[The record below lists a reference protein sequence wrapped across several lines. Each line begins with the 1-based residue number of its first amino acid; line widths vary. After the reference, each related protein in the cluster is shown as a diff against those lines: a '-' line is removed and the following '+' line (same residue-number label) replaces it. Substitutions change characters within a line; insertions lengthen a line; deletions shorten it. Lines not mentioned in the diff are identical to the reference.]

1 MAKKKNIVTEE
12 IVEDIIAT
20 DYCDEMSTSFID
32 YAVSVITDR
41 AIPDVRD
48 GLKPVHR
55 RILWAMKSLG
65 LSSTGDY
72 KKAARVVGETMG
84 KYHPHGDASIY
95 DAMVHMAQDW
105 CYNHPLVDG
114 HGNFGSVEGDDA
126 AASRYTE
133 ARLSA
138 IAEDILLSDL
148 DKGVVDF
155 IPNFDN
161 KEKEPTVL
169 PAVIPNILIS
179 GTDGIAVGMAC
190 KMPTHNLGE
199 VIDAATAMI
208 DNPKMKE
215 EKIFNYIKGPDFATG
230 GIIVNKSELPEI
242 YKIGVGRIRIRGKV
256 KTEAGERG
264 KTNIVV
270 SEIPFTMIGGIDKFM
285 DTVADLVRAKVMP
298 DVVDIKNF
306 SGKDGVRIVIEL
318 RKGADAQQYINLLYK
333 KAKLEDTFGYNAML
347 LSNGVP
353 AQMSLHRIITEFL
366 EFYRET
372 MTRKYKTLLDR
383 EKKAAEVREGLITA
397 VDCIDTIIEVFRGST
412 VVAMAKK
419 CLTKGVTDGI
429 KFKTKA
435 AEKQAKKFCFTD
447 VQANA
452 ILEMKMQKLIG
463 LEMSILEKELAK
475 AKKNIE
481 VYSGLLSSKIKM
493 NHKMKADMLEIKDK
507 YAKKRKTEIIDAEAI
522 VIKRPEI
529 KEEKVYALVNRFG
542 YIKFV
547 DEATYERNKENIPSD
562 YRNVCE
568 VMNTG
573 KLYVFTEG
581 GKCHQIKVMSVPMGR
596 YNDKGVP
603 LEQVSALT
611 TDEVAIAVI
620 SDYKPKEKLLFVTRK
635 GYVKRVVIS
644 EFDTT
649 RKTTDATKLGKGDS
663 VLFVA
668 PIKDKK
674 TVVLVSEQNFCV
686 AFDLSSVSLLKK
698 ATVGIIGVKVSEK
711 DSISYATVLGE
722 EDEFVVNE
730 KRYTLSKLD
739 TGKRGTKGKKIQSG
753 E

>member
-105 CYNHPLVDG
+105 CYNHPLIDG

-138 IAEDILLSDL
+138 IAEDVLLSDL

-215 EKIFNYIKGPDFATG
+215 EKIFDYIKGPDFATG

-242 YKIGVGRIRIRGKV
+242 YKNGVGRIRIRGKV
-256 KTEAGERG
+256 KTESGERG
-264 KTNIVV
+264 KTNIVI

-285 DTVADLVRAKVMP
+285 DTVADLVRAKVLP

-366 EFYRET
+366 DFYRET

-383 EKKAAEVREGLITA
+383 EKKAAEVREGLMTA

-429 KFKTKA
+429 KFKTKT
-435 AEKQAKKFCFTD
+435 AEKQAKKFCFTEL
-447 VQANA
+447 QADA

-481 VYSGLLSSKIKM
+481 VYSGLLSSKVKM
-493 NHKMKADMLEIKDK
+493 NHKMKADMLEIKER
-507 YAKKRKTEIIDAEAI
+507 YAKKRKTEIVDAEAI
-522 VIKRPEI
+522 VIKKPEI

-542 YIKFV
+542 YIKLV

-562 YRNVCE
+562 YRYVCE

-573 KLYVFTEG
+573 KLYIFTEG
-581 GKCHQIKVMSVPMGR
+581 GKCHQIKAMSVPMGR

-611 TDEVAIAVI
+611 TDEVAVAVI

-649 RKTTDATKLGKGDS
+649 RKTTDATKLSKEDS
-663 VLFVA
+663 VFSVL
-668 PIKDKK
+668 PIKEKK
-674 TVVLVSEQNFCV
+674 SVVIISKQKLCVSFE
-686 AFDLSSVSLLKK
+686 LSSVSLLKK
-698 ATVGIIGVKVSEK
+698 ATVGVVGMKFDK
-711 DSISYATVLGE
+711 N
-722 EDEFVVNE
+722 DEVDFVTTTPDGNFDYNN
-730 KRYTLSKLD
+730 KRYNLDKLNA
-739 TGKRGTKGKKIQSG
+739 GKRATKGKKI
-753 E
+753 

>member
-1 MAKKKNIVTEE
+1 MAKKKNIETEE

-208 DNPKMKE
+208 DNPKLKE
-215 EKIFNYIKGPDFATG
+215 EKIFDYIKGPDFATG

-242 YKIGVGRIRIRGKV
+242 YKNGAGRIRIRGKV
-256 KTEAGERG
+256 KTEVGERG
-264 KTNIVV
+264 KTNIVIT
-270 SEIPFTMIGGIDKFM
+270 EIPFTMIGGIDKFM

-366 EFYRET
+366 DFYRET

-383 EKKAAEVREGLITA
+383 EKKAAEVREGLMTA

-429 KFKTKA
+429 KFKTKT
-435 AEKQAKKFCFTD
+435 AEKQAKKFCFTEL
-447 VQANA
+447 QADA

-481 VYSGLLSSKIKM
+481 VYSGLLSSKVKM
-493 NHKMKADMLEIKDK
+493 NHKMKADMLEIKER
-507 YAKKRKTEIIDAEAI
+507 YAKKRKTEIVDAEAI
-522 VIKRPEI
+522 VIKKPEI

-542 YIKFV
+542 YIKLV

-562 YRNVCE
+562 YRYVCE

-573 KLYVFTEG
+573 KLYIFTEG
-581 GKCHQIKVMSVPMGR
+581 GKCHQIKAMSVPMGR

-611 TDEVAIAVI
+611 TDEVAVAVI

-649 RKTTDATKLGKGDS
+649 RKTTDATKLSKEDS
-663 VLFVA
+663 VFAVL
-668 PIKDKK
+668 PIKEKK
-674 TVVLVSEQNFCV
+674 SVVIISKQKLCVSFE
-686 AFDLSSVSLLKK
+686 LSSVSLLKK
-698 ATVGIIGVKVSEK
+698 ATVGVVGMKFDK
-711 DSISYATVLGE
+711 N
-722 EDEFVVNE
+722 DEVDFVTTTPDGNFDYNN
-730 KRYTLSKLD
+730 KRYNLDKLNA
-739 TGKRGTKGKKIQSG
+739 GKRATKGKKI
-753 E
+753 

>member
-1 MAKKKNIVTEE
+1 
-12 IVEDIIAT
+12 
-20 DYCDEMSTSFID
+20 
-32 YAVSVITDR
+32 
-41 AIPDVRD
+41 
-48 GLKPVHR
+48 
-55 RILWAMKSLG
+55 
-65 LSSTGDY
+65 
-72 KKAARVVGETMG
+72 
-84 KYHPHGDASIY
+84 
-95 DAMVHMAQDW
+95 MAQDW

-138 IAEDILLSDL
+138 IAEDVLLSDL

-215 EKIFNYIKGPDFATG
+215 EKIFDYIKGPDFATG

-242 YKIGVGRIRIRGKV
+242 YKNGVGRIRIRGKV

-264 KTNIVV
+264 KTNIVI

-366 EFYRET
+366 DFYRET

-383 EKKAAEVREGLITA
+383 EKKSAEVREGLMTA

-419 CLTKGVTDGI
+419 CLTKGVIDGI
-429 KFKTKA
+429 KFKTKT

-447 VQANA
+447 LQADA

-481 VYSGLLSSKIKM
+481 VYSGLLSSKVKM
-493 NHKMKADMLEIKDK
+493 NHKMKADMLEIKGK
-507 YAKKRKTEIIDAEAI
+507 YAKKRKTEIVDAEAI
-522 VIKRPEI
+522 VIKKPEI
-529 KEEKVYALVNRFG
+529 KEEKVFALVNRFG
-542 YIKFV
+542 YIKLV
-547 DEATYERNKENIPSD
+547 DESTYERNKENIPND

-581 GKCHQIKVMSVPMGR
+581 GKCHQIKVVSVPMGR

-611 TDEVAIAVI
+611 TDEVAVAVI

-635 GYVKRVVIS
+635 GYVKRVAIS

-649 RKTTDATKLGKGDS
+649 RKTTDATKLSKDDS
-663 VLFVA
+663 ILFVA

-674 TVVLVSEQNFCV
+674 TVVLASEQNFCV

-698 ATVGIIGVKVSEK
+698 ATVGIIGMKVSEK

-739 TGKRGTKGKKIQSG
+739 TGKRGTKGKLII
-753 E
+753 

>member
-105 CYNHPLVDG
+105 CYNHPLIDG

-138 IAEDILLSDL
+138 IAEDVLLSDL

-215 EKIFNYIKGPDFATG
+215 EKIFDYIKGPDFATG

-242 YKIGVGRIRIRGKV
+242 YKNGAGRIRIRGKV
-256 KTEAGERG
+256 KTETGERG
-264 KTNIVV
+264 KTNIVI

-347 LSNGVP
+347 LSNGVT

-383 EKKAAEVREGLITA
+383 EKKAAEVREGLMTA

-429 KFKTKA
+429 KFKTKT
-435 AEKQAKKFCFTD
+435 AEKQAKKFCFTEL
-447 VQANA
+447 QADA

-481 VYSGLLSSKIKM
+481 VYSGLLSSKVKM
-493 NHKMKADMLEIKDK
+493 NHKMKADMLEIKER
-507 YAKKRKTEIIDAEAI
+507 YAKKRKTEIVDAEAI
-522 VIKRPEI
+522 VIKKPEI

-542 YIKFV
+542 YIKLV

-562 YRNVCE
+562 YRYVCE

-573 KLYVFTEG
+573 KLYIFTEG
-581 GKCHQIKVMSVPMGR
+581 GKCHQIKAMSVPMGR

-611 TDEVAIAVI
+611 TDEVAVAVV

-635 GYVKRVVIS
+635 GYVKRVAIS

-649 RKTTDATKLGKGDS
+649 RKTTDATKLSKDDS

-686 AFDLSSVSLLKK
+686 VFDLSSVSLLKK
-698 ATVGIIGVKVSEK
+698 ATVGIIGMKVTDK
-711 DSISYATVLGE
+711 NNLSYATVLGE
-722 EDEFVVNE
+722 ESEFILNE
-730 KRYTLSKLD
+730 KKYILSKLD
-739 TGKRGTKGKKIQSG
+739 AGKRGTKGKRI
-753 E
+753 

>member
-1 MAKKKNIVTEE
+1 MPKKKNIATEE

-20 DYCDEMSTSFID
+20 DYCDEMSSSFID

-72 KKAARVVGETMG
+72 KKSARVVGETMG

-105 CYNHPLVDG
+105 CYNHPLIDG

-138 IAEDILLSDL
+138 ISEEILLSDL

-208 DNPKMKE
+208 DNPKIKE
-215 EKIFNYIKGPDFATG
+215 DKLFEYIKGPDFATG

-242 YKIGVGRIRIRGKV
+242 YKNGAGRIRVRGKV
-256 KTEAGERG
+256 KIEAGERG
-264 KTNIVV
+264 KINIVIT
-270 SEIPFTMIGGIDKFM
+270 EIPFTMIGGIDKFM

-318 RKGADAQQYINLLYK
+318 LKGADAQQYINLLYK

-353 AQMSLHRIITEFL
+353 AQMSLQRIVTEFL
-366 EFYRET
+366 DFYRET

-383 EKKAAEVREGLITA
+383 EKKSAEVREGLITA
-397 VDCIDTIIEVFRGST
+397 VDCIDTIIEVLRGSN
-412 VVAMAKK
+412 VVSTAKK
-419 CLTKGVTDGI
+419 CLTKGVIDGI
-429 KFKTKA
+429 KFKTKT
-435 AEKQAKKFCFTD
+435 AEKQAKKFCFTER
-447 VQANA
+447 QADA
-452 ILEMKMQKLIG
+452 ILEMKLQKLIG
-463 LEMSILEKELAK
+463 LEMTVLEKELAK
-475 AKKNIE
+475 SKKNIE
-481 VYSGLLSSKIKM
+481 IYSGLLSSKVKM
-493 NHKMKADMLEIKDK
+493 SHKMKADMLEIKQK

-522 VIKRPEI
+522 VIKKPEI

-542 YIKFV
+542 YIKLV
-547 DEATYERNKENIPSD
+547 DVATYERNIENIPAD
-562 YRNVCE
+562 YRYVCE

-573 KLYVFTEG
+573 KLYIFTEG
-581 GKCHQIKVMSVPMGR
+581 GKCHQIKVMDVPMGR

-603 LEQVSALT
+603 LEQVSSLT
-611 TDEVAIAVI
+611 TNEIAVAVV
-620 SDYKPKEKLLFVTRK
+620 SDYKPKEKLLFVTGK
-635 GYVKRVVIS
+635 GYVKKVAIS

-649 RKTTDATKLGKGDS
+649 RKTTDATKLGKGDG

-674 TVVLVSEQNFCV
+674 MVVLVSEQKLCV
-686 AFDLSSVSLLKK
+686 AFEISGVSLLKK
-698 ATVGIIGVKVSEK
+698 ATIGIIGMKLADK
-711 DSISYATVLGE
+711 DKLAFATVLG
-722 EDEFVVNE
+722 DENTFLMNE
-730 KRYTLSKLD
+730 KEYNLSKLD
-739 TGKRGTKGKKIQSG
+739 TGKRGTKGKKI
-753 E
+753 

>member
-1 MAKKKNIVTEE
+1 MAKKENIVTEE
-12 IVEDIIAT
+12 IVENIIAT

-105 CYNHPLVDG
+105 CYNHPLIDG

-138 IAEDILLSDL
+138 IAEDVLLSDL

-199 VIDAATAMI
+199 VIDVATAMI

-215 EKIFNYIKGPDFATG
+215 EKIFDYIKGPDFATG

-242 YKIGVGRIRIRGKV
+242 YKNGVGRIRIRGKV
-256 KTEAGERG
+256 KTESGERG
-264 KTNIVV
+264 KTNIVI

-285 DTVADLVRAKVMP
+285 DTVADLVRAKVLP

-383 EKKAAEVREGLITA
+383 EKKAAEVREGLMTA

-429 KFKTKA
+429 KFKTKT
-435 AEKQAKKFCFTD
+435 AEKQAKKFCFTEL
-447 VQANA
+447 QADA

-481 VYSGLLSSKIKM
+481 VYSGLLSNKVKM

-507 YAKKRKTEIIDAEAI
+507 YAKKRKTEIVDAEAI
-522 VIKRPEI
+522 VIKKPEI

-542 YIKFV
+542 YIKLV
-547 DEATYERNKENIPSD
+547 DEVTYERNKENIPSD
-562 YRNVCE
+562 YRYVCE

-573 KLYVFTEG
+573 KLYIFTEG
-581 GKCHQIKVMSVPMGR
+581 GKCHQVKVLSVPMGR

-611 TDEVAIAVI
+611 TDEVAVAVV

-635 GYVKRVVIS
+635 GYVKRVAIS

-649 RKTTDATKLGKGDS
+649 RKTTDATKLSKDDS

-686 AFDLSSVSLLKK
+686 VFDLSSVSLLKK
-698 ATVGIIGVKVSEK
+698 ATVGIIGMKVTDK
-711 DSISYATVLGE
+711 NNLSYATVLGE
-722 EDEFVVNE
+722 ESEFILNE
-730 KRYTLSKLD
+730 KKYILSKLD
-739 TGKRGTKGKKIQSG
+739 AGKRGTKGKRI
-753 E
+753 